1 MGGAVLVDGRRIIQS
16 SHHPSQ
22 KPHTWFHSSYTEVGG
37 AYQLENEALGTCP
50 WVANFLLDKWAF
62 GNKWFNIKLRRDLL
76 QAAD

>member
-1 MGGAVLVDGRRIIQS
+1 M
-16 SHHPSQ
+16 
-22 KPHTWFHSSYTEVGG
+22 GG